1 MLCCINGDVLT
12 VIDNNYI
19 MSPQS
24 SAFHKLLH
32 KEQVRTRA
40 TSRNA
45 IIYILEML
53 PYYNSEIFKQ
63 HKNNTT
69 SSASLHN
76 KSNRTSR
83 QEVTC
88 SPAGLV

>member
-24 SAFHKLLH
+24 SAFHKLLN
-32 KEQVRTRA
+32 KEQVRRRA
-40 TSRNA
+40 TSRNV

-53 PYYNSEIFKQ
+53 PYYSSDISKQ

-69 SSASLHN
+69 S
-76 KSNRTSR
+76 
-83 QEVTC
+83 
-88 SPAGLV
+88 